1 MEVNVKKFDCYKT
14 NPKADDRCIVKGET
28 YRISIL
34 TERLVRLEFSKN
46 GAFED
51 RMTQTVIHR
60 DFPVPQFEVMD
71 KENQV
76 EITTKYLQISYDKK
90 EFSGNGLS
98 IRLCRQTYSNNS
110 IWRYGDTG
118 DNLKGTARTLDT
130 ADGAI
135 DLEDGLLSRIGF
147 SVLNDSLSMAI
158 GEDGWVQTPLSGHQ
172 DIYFWGYG
180 HDYRAC
186 LKDFFHLCGKTP
198 LLPRYALGNWWSRYH
213 AYTQEEYMELIE
225 RFRKEGLPFSVAVID
240 MDWHYVDLEE
250 KYGSGWTG
258 YSWNKELFPDHK
270 KMLEELHER
279 GYHVTLNVHPADG
292 VRGHED
298 AYKPM
303 AKALGV
309 GYEKEIP
316 IDFDIADPK
325 FLAAY
330 FKYLHHPLEEEGV
343 DFWWIDWQQGNT
355 TKIPGLDPLW
365 MLNHYH
371 FMDNSRNGKRP
382 MIFSRYAGAGSH
394 RYPVGFSG
402 DSIISWKSLGF
413 QPYFTATASNVGYGW
428 WSHDIG
434 GHMNGYRDDELAVRW
449 VQYGVFSPIMRLH
462 SSNSKFTGKEP
473 WKYGDEERAVM
484 NDFLRLRHRLIPYLY
499 TMNARCYRENQPLI
513 QPMYYS
519 CPDQHEAYKVPNQY
533 YFGSS
538 LIVCPITG
546 KMNPVLKAGKVKAW
560 LPEGTWYDIFNG
572 LIYRGNKSIPMYR
585 TLKTIPVL
593 AKAGAIVP
601 MEAESSIGDGV
612 DNPKDIELC
621 VFAGA
626 DGEHIMYE
634 DDGISIEYEEGSYA
648 ETKYTLDWNGT
659 KRLTIY
665 PAEGELSLIPKKRN
679 YRIKLYGISK
689 QDLKN
694 VEVDAKKADYTYTWD
709 EERNILTLEIKEL
722 DVKHRLNVWFYP
734 DTGIACNKVQW
745 RVFDI
750 LNRAQIEFC
759 IKERLYDMAIHSDSA
774 ESLISNLSSVDTLSE
789 LKEMIQEIVFA

>member
-1 MEVNVKKFDCYKT
+1 
-14 NPKADDRCIVKGET
+14 
-28 YRISIL
+28 
-34 TERLVRLEFSKN
+34 
-46 GAFED
+46 
-51 RMTQTVIHR
+51 
-60 DFPVPQFEVMD
+60 
-71 KENQV
+71 
-76 EITTKYLQISYDKK
+76 
-90 EFSGNGLS
+90 
-98 IRLCRQTYSNNS
+98 
-110 IWRYGDTG
+110 
-118 DNLKGTARTLDT
+118 
-130 ADGAI
+130 
-135 DLEDGLLSRIGF
+135 
-147 SVLNDSLSMAI
+147 
-158 GEDGWVQTPLSGHQ
+158 
-172 DIYFWGYG
+172 
-180 HDYRAC
+180 
-186 LKDFFHLCGKTP
+186 
-198 LLPRYALGNWWSRYH
+198 
-213 AYTQEEYMELIE
+213 
-225 RFRKEGLPFSVAVID
+225 
-240 MDWHYVDLEE
+240 
-250 KYGSGWTG
+250 
-258 YSWNKELFPDHK
+258 
-270 KMLEELHER
+270 
-279 GYHVTLNVHPADG
+279 
-292 VRGHED
+292 
-298 AYKPM
+298 
-303 AKALGV
+303 
-309 GYEKEIP
+309 
-316 IDFDIADPK
+316 
-325 FLAAY
+325 
-330 FKYLHHPLEEEGV
+330 
-343 DFWWIDWQQGNT
+343 
-355 TKIPGLDPLW
+355 
-365 MLNHYH
+365 
-371 FMDNSRNGKRP
+371 

-560 LPEGTWYDIFNG
+560 LPEGTWYDIFNS

-750 LNRAQIEFC
+750 LNRVQIEFC